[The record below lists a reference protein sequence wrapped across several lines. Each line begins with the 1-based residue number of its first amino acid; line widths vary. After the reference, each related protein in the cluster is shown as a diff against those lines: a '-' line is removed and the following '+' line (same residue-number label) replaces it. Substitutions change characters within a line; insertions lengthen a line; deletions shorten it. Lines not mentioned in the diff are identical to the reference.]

1 MSELFTVRQATT
13 EDLDQ
18 LADLFDRYRMFY
30 KQASNPESAKLFL
43 SERMELNESVIYI
56 ATDNRTDAIIA
67 FTQLYPSFSSISMQ
81 RAWILN
87 DLYVAENYRGQGVAQ
102 LLLDRAKSHAKET
115 KSKGLS
121 LSTALDNE
129 VAQKLYERNGFVKDE
144 EFYHYDLNV
153 TIAL

>member
-1 MSELFTVRQATT
+1 MSELCTVRQATT
-13 EDLDQ
+13 EDLDH
-18 LADLFDRYRMFY
+18 LADLFDHYRIFY
-30 KQASNPESAKLFL
+30 NQASNPEGAKLYL
-43 SERMELNESVIYI
+43 SERIELKESVIFI
-56 ATDNRTDAIIA
+56 AIDNRTDAIIA

-87 DLYVAENYRGQGVAQ
+87 DLYVTENYRGQGIAR
-102 LLLDRAKSHAKET
+102 LLLDMAKSHAKET

-129 VAQKLYERNGFVKDE
+129 VAQKLYERNGFVRDE

-153 TIAL
+153 TTV